1 MHSSMDDTMT
11 AIELTPEA
19 RTLLDFLL
27 HNDAHDYLRSA
38 LIGYQ
43 LLVHEFGPGIVVEFA
58 MNCDCTTPMLVLCIN
73 DIKNN
78 NLETYDINERIER
91 IHTTMECLMPGT
103 YRRHVTIIW

>member
-1 MHSSMDDTMT
+1 MHSSIYDTMT

-19 RTLLDFLL
+19 RALLEYLL
-27 HNDAHDYLRSA
+27 HNNADDYIRSA

-43 LLVHEFGPGIVVEFA
+43 LLVHEFGPDITVKFTLC
-58 MNCDCTTPMLVLCIN
+58 CDASEPMLVLCIN